1 MSQSGFATNATRSE
15 QLLFLT
21 DDQLRQGIELMF
33 FAYRGFTAD
42 PDRILGERQYGRAH
56 HRAIHFINRRPGLT
70 VNELLD
76 FLGVTKQSLNR
87 VLRQLVDDGLV
98 ESRVGV
104 ADRRHRNLRLTPA
117 GHALEQELSAAQR
130 RRMRAA
136 FSDRRAGGGARLP
149 QGARADDRP
158 RGARARPQLARDR
171 PAMNGAATRRRTS
184 SSSTTTT
191 GCGRSCRSS
200 CRATASGSRPPA
212 TPATPARCSRGS
224 SSTSSS
230 ST

>member
-1 MSQSGFATNATRSE
+1 MTGDNETGTRWAGGYATNPTRSE

-42 PDRILGERQYGRAH
+42 PDRILEQRSYGRAH

-104 ADRRHRNLRLTPA
+104 ADRRHRNLHLTAA
-117 GHALEQELSAAQR
+117 GRALEQELSAAQR

-136 FSDRRAGGGARLP
+136 FSTAGPEAVHGFRKVLEQMIDP
-149 QGARADDRP
+149 E
-158 RGARARPQLARDR
+158 LRDR
-171 PAMNGAATRRRTS
+171 VLGWLKDLPAMSEPNSRMC
-184 SSSTTTT
+184 SSSTTTP

-200 CRATASGSRPPA
+200 
-212 TPATPARCSRGS
+212 
-224 SSTSSS
+224 
-230 ST
+230 